1 MTERKNGDMGPRI
14 DTDAA
19 MDAHDAVRR
28 QAHREVRADADLR
41 DKLWLSALVLFVGL
55 PTFAICGWLFFLA
68 SEERPWLMS
77 FGMVLLVL
85 FLVNWPLE
93 MWLKRQ
99 TWFKRMAGD
108 GQFRE
113 TILKFPTL
121 YLPMLV
127 IVGVNDLDHG
137 RSVAENLREY
147 ALTIAAFMVL
157 LVVVEVALAALSRW
171 WKARPKRQ
179 GARR

>member
-1 MTERKNGDMGPRI
+1 MTERKKEDMGPRI

-19 MDAHDAVRR
+19 MDAHLALRR
-28 QAHREVRADADLR
+28 QAHRELHAEVDLR

-55 PTFAICGWLFFLA
+55 PAFAISGWFIFLA

-77 FGMVLLVL
+77 FGMVLFVL

-93 MWLKRQ
+93 LWLKQ
-99 TWFKRMAGD
+99 KVWFKRMVGD
-108 GQFRE
+108 GQFRQ

-147 ALTIAAFMVL
+147 ALTITGFLIL
-157 LVVVEVALAALSRW
+157 LVITEAALAAISRW